1 MRSEPRLPFA
11 CMLSSFLYKL
21 SRHGP
26 VTLPPGS
33 FSILMFPSLYL
44 SEHKSL
50 CCSSI
55 SSGCQTAFTADSYI
69 GETIG
74 SSSFSEKQL
83 PREGSFSEKQV
94 HRLRVRLLVCFL
106 DSICK
111 TVPSCPLS
119 PTLVQNNFHA
129 NVLPCSME
137 LQVSPVL

>member
-1 MRSEPRLPFA
+1 MSSGHRLPFA

-21 SRHGP
+21 SGHGQ

-50 CCSSI
+50 RCISI
-55 SSGCQTAFTADSYI
+55 SSGCQTVFTADSYI

-74 SSSFSEKQL
+74 LSSFSEKQL

-94 HRLRVRLLVCFL
+94 HHLRLRLLVCFL

-111 TVPSCPLS
+111 TVLSCPLS
-119 PTLVQNNFHA
+119 PTLVQNNFHTYI
-129 NVLPCSME
+129 LPCLME